1 MSQELQEQETQAQD
15 VLEQELQ
22 ESEDFGAEE
31 LKKKNPRDFFSLLVS
46 VFAVVTICICTVLLV
61 LVINLR
67 NEMNALREDVRQWK
81 SDAAAAA
88 ADLTPTADL
97 VPAGDLAA
105 QAETAAVSDT
115 VQVDELENIMWDKD
129 AGTDADKN
137 ANIRRVYLTFDDG
150 PSSNTDKIL
159 DILAEYG
166 VKATFFV
173 VGKEHYNEQ
182 YKRIVEEGHTLAMH
196 SYSHVYAD
204 IYQSV
209 DAYSRD
215 LIKLHD
221 YLYELTGVD
230 TDIVRFPGGSSNTV
244 SRVDMRDVIAYLDGE
259 GMVYFDWNVSSGD
272 AARTPVSASQ
282 IADNVLRSI
291 GNYNNAVVLFH
302 DAADKDSTVEALPVI
317 IEKILESEDTVLLPI
332 MADTPPV
339 QHLH

>member
-1 MSQELQEQETQAQD
+1 MSQELQDQEIQAQSAP
-15 VLEQELQ
+15 EQELP
-22 ESEDFGAEE
+22 EPEGFEAEE
-31 LKKKNPRDFFSLLVS
+31 LKKRNPRDFFVLLVS
-46 VFAVVTICICTVLLV
+46 AFAIVTICICTVLLV
-61 LVINLR
+61 LVVNLR
-67 NEMNALREDVRQWK
+67 NEMDALREDIFVWK
-81 SDAAAAA
+81 SEASAAAPVPDSHRTDLPAQ
-88 ADLTPTADL
+88 ADLP
-97 VPAGDLAA
+97 
-105 QAETAAVSDT
+105 AETAEASDT
-115 VQVDELENIMWDKD
+115 ARVDELENVMWDRD
-129 AGTDADKN
+129 AVTDADKN
-137 ANIRRVYLTFDDG
+137 SNIRRVYLTFDDG

-173 VGKEHYNEQ
+173 VGKEYYADQ

-209 DAYSRD
+209 DTYSQD
-215 LIKLHD
+215 LMKLHD

-230 TDIVRFPGGSSNTV
+230 SDIVRFPGGSSNTV
-244 SRVDMRDVIAYLDGE
+244 SHVDMHELIAYLDE
-259 GMVYFDWNVSSGD
+259 AGMVYFDWNVSSGD
-272 AARTPVSASQ
+272 AVRSSVSASQ

-291 GNYNNAVVLFH
+291 GSYNNAVVLFH

-317 IEKILESEDTVLLPI
+317 IERILESEDTVLLPI

>member
-1 MSQELQEQETQAQD
+1 MSQELQEQETQAQS
-15 VLEQELQ
+15 VPEQELQ
-22 ESEDFGAEE
+22 ESEDFEAEE
-31 LKKKNPRDFFSLLVS
+31 FKKKNPRDFFGLLVS

-61 LVINLR
+61 LVVNLR
-67 NEMNALREDVRQWK
+67 NDMNALREDVRLWT
-81 SDAAAAA
+81 SEAAAAA
-88 ADLTPTADL
+88 SASAPPPTEELTSAAD
-97 VPAGDLAA
+97 

-115 VQVDELENIMWDKD
+115 IQVDELENVMWDRD
-129 AGTDADKN
+129 AGTDVDKN

-173 VGKEHYNEQ
+173 VGKEYYSEQ

-215 LIKLHD
+215 LTRLHD

-230 TDIVRFPGGSSNTV
+230 SDIVRFPGGSSNTV
-244 SRVDMRDVIAYLDGE
+244 SRVDMHDVIAYLDGT

-302 DAADKDSTVEALPVI
+302 DAADKDSTVEALPII

-332 MADTPPV
+332 LADTPPV